1 MEKVL
6 TSPKTQKAIALE
18 HGVHA
23 TQVKLFQGSYL
34 NSDTDEIW
42 YGINLAHFI
51 IGFVAFID
59 SQGTVWDIRR
69 AEQFDT
75 DIVDE

>member
-6 TSPKTQKAIALE
+6 TSAETRKAIALE

-23 TQVKLFQGSYL
+23 TQVKLFEGSYF
-34 NSDTDEIW
+34 NSDTASIW
-42 YGINLAHFI
+42 YGINLVHFI
-51 IGFVAFID
+51 VGFVAFID

-75 DIVDE
+75 NIVDE